1 MAKALSKP
9 SFNDFNFK
17 PNFSMHEIKLLVNYR
32 TLRFDHSIKNG
43 NQFLNEPFE
52 ISLKLDNLPHF

>member
-17 PNFSMHEIKLLVNYR
+17 PNFSMHEIKLLENDR
-32 TLRFDHSIKNG
+32 TPNKILILG
-43 NQFLNEPFE
+43 EVG
-52 ISLKLDNLPHF
+52 

>member
-17 PNFSMHEIKLLVNYR
+17 PNFSMHEIKLLENYR

-52 ISLKLDNLPHF
+52 NLTYA